1 MDVTSLSPAAQE
13 ALAYIRQHLRVSL
26 DTKES
31 RGDVY
36 SRTSSTDVKVT
47 VEISLGGEALDSSS
61 VWITIPHPE

>member
-26 DTKES
+26 VTDVF

-36 SRTSSTDVKVT
+36 SRTTSTDVKIT
-47 VEISLGGEALDSSS
+47 VEILLGGEALDSSS
-61 VWITIPHPE
+61 DWITILHPE